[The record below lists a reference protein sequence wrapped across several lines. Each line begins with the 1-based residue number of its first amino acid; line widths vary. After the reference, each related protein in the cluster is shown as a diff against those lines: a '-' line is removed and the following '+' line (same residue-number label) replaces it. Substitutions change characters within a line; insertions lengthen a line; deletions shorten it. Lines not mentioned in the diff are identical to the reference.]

1 MPKRLNAA
9 LIDVLV
15 VDLLA
20 VDLLA
25 ETQQVNPARLGHATG
40 LIPLATG
47 ANVSEYSG
55 WALYKRLLGYVRPFW
70 KSFLVAVI
78 GYAIYAASST
88 ALAEMMKRLID
99 GIQNPDAAFRLF
111 LPLFVVGMFGA
122 RGLGTFLG
130 TYFMSNVARNMVHR
144 LRCDVFNHMLRL
156 PGRFFDNHSSGH
168 LISRVTYHV
177 EQVTGAG
184 TKAIT
189 VVLQEGLF
197 VLGLLGYLLWT
208 NWMLTLLFMAVTP
221 LIGGV
226 VSYASKRFRKISKR
240 IQRSMGDVTHV
251 ASEALTGYRV
261 VRTHGAEQYEMTRF
275 HDASEVNRRQSLKE
289 ALTKATS
296 TPVIQLL
303 VALSLALLV
312 WLAMSPALMDNMTPG
327 EFVAFI
333 TAASLMAKP
342 IRSLSEING
351 TIQKGIAASSELFG
365 LLDEPEEVDS
375 GSLVPGRLRGDI
387 QLEQVRFA
395 YGSDQPEVLKGIDLS
410 VRQGE
415 MVAIVGRSGSGKST
429 LVSLLPRFYQATG
442 GRILIDDVAI
452 EEYQLTALRQQI
464 ALVSQQVTLFNATI
478 AENIAYGVPD
488 ADPAAIEAAAKAAHA
503 HEFIERMPGGYQALV
518 GDNGVMLSGGQRQRM
533 AIARAIFKDA
543 PILVLDEA
551 TSALDTESER
561 HIQAALEEVCKGRTT
576 LVIAHRLSTIERADR
591 ILVME
596 QGEIIEQ
603 GSHSELL
610 EREGAYAALHQLQ
623 FQEA

>member
-1 MPKRLNAA
+1 
-9 LIDVLV
+9 
-15 VDLLA
+15 
-20 VDLLA
+20 
-25 ETQQVNPARLGHATG
+25 
-40 LIPLATG
+40 
-47 ANVSEYSG
+47 
-55 WALYKRLLGYVRPFW
+55 
-70 KSFLVAVI
+70 
-78 GYAIYAASST
+78 
-88 ALAEMMKRLID
+88 
-99 GIQNPDAAFRLF
+99 
-111 LPLFVVGMFGA
+111 
-122 RGLGTFLG
+122 
-130 TYFMSNVARNMVHR
+130 MVHA
-144 LRCDVFNHMLRL
+144 LRCDVFNHMLKL

-197 VLGLLGYLLWT
+197 VIGLVGYLLWT
-208 NWMLTLLFMAVTP
+208 NWMLTLLFIAVTP
-221 LIGGV
+221 LIGAV
-226 VSYASKRFRKISKR
+226 VSFASKRFRRISRR

-261 VRTHGAEQYEMTRF
+261 VRTHGAEEYERGRF
-275 HDASEVNRRQSLKE
+275 RAASEVNRRQSMKE

-303 VALSLALLV
+303 VALSLAVLV
-312 WLAMSPALMDNMTPG
+312 WLAMSPALMNEMTPG

-342 IRSLSEING
+342 IRSLSEINS
-351 TIQKGIAASSELFG
+351 TIQKGIAAASELFG
-365 LLDEPEEVDS
+365 LLDETPERDEGSVD
-375 GSLVPGRLRGDI
+375 PGRLAGR
-387 QLEQVRFA
+387 VRFEKVCFA
-395 YGSDQPEVLKGIDLS
+395 YGSDQPEVLKGIDLDI
-410 VRQGE
+410 REGE

-429 LVSLLPRFYQATG
+429 LVSLLPRFYHPTS
-442 GRILIDDVAI
+442 GRILIDDVAL
-452 EEYQLTALRQQI
+452 EDYQLTPLRRQI
-464 ALVSQQVTLFNATI
+464 ALVSQQVTLFNASI
-478 AENIAYGVPD
+478 SDNIAYGVPD
-488 ADPAAIEAAAKAAHA
+488 ADPKAIEAAARAAHA
-503 HEFIERMPGGYQALV
+503 HEFIERMPGGYDALV

-543 PILVLDEA
+543 PLLVLDEA

-603 GSHSELL
+603 GSHSDLL
-610 EREGAYAALHQLQ
+610 AKDGAYAALHKLQ
-623 FQEA
+623 FQDE